1 MAGGEEAGFPD
12 CRQQGVGFMFPV
24 GTGIVSKR
32 HQRGE
37 GIKNR
42 EPYKGNAENIV
53 DVQLSLLLIHLKIR
67 LQGRLV
73 LLWLNC

>member
-12 CRQQGVGFMFPV
+12 CRQQGGGFMFPV
-24 GTGIVSKR
+24 RTGIVSKR

-37 GIKNR
+37 GIKYR

-53 DVQLSLLLIHLKIR
+53 DV
-67 LQGRLV
+67 
-73 LLWLNC
+73 